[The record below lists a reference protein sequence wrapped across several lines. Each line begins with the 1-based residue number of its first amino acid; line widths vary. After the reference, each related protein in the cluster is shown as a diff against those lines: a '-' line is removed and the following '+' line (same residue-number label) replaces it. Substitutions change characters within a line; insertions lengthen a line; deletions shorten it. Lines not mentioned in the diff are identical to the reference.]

1 MTGATRPLPSWV
13 LNLLGFGILIALV
26 LVVFFWQLLDMDR
39 ELQRNTQARS
49 ATMAAIIEENLAN
62 AELSTTTIDAL
73 TTTFL
78 RDKARFIEYLH
89 AIDPMQTDEL
99 TALARETGLRG
110 ISVLTASGLV
120 SGPEQWFEQP
130 PTCQQPADR
139 LRFDP
144 TRQTALLTYAGT
156 TAGIDCIVVGLDATS
171 ILELRDKTALPVL
184 LANLSRLPGI
194 HYVRMDEDQ
203 PWHGQA
209 QVHLIT
215 TASSTTVEAQQ
226 VTSRGVLVIGL
237 DASGHVQRLHQL
249 QQHFLLFAT
258 LLLGLGLFFSWLFH
272 RAQQH
277 DMDRTR
283 RFERL
288 LAKEHE
294 AAALGRA
301 TATIAHELR
310 NPLNALG
317 MGLQRFKLESP
328 NLNEEQQHLLAAM
341 HEAVQ
346 RSGGII
352 TELQRFTRPITPRCQ
367 MIDPQALLERM
378 LALYR
383 PAAEEQGIALHL
395 ANSGNGPLDTDAEL
409 VAEVLENLLRN
420 SIEAQPEGGF
430 LSIDSDLTPAGWQ
443 LSLSNGGYHLSIE
456 DSKRLGEPYFTSKTR
471 GTGLGLARCRNI
483 VEALGGELQLHAD
496 HQQHQLRLYLHLPP
510 CVDNVSDTSP
520 NQPKEE
526 RA

>member
-1 MTGATRPLPSWV
+1 MTEGTRPLPSWV

-26 LVVFFWQLLDMDR
+26 LAVFFWQLLDMDR
-39 ELQRNTQARS
+39 ELQRTTQART
-49 ATMAAIIEENLAN
+49 ATMAKIIEENLAN
-62 AELSTTTIDAL
+62 AELAATTIDAL

-89 AIDPMQTDEL
+89 AIDPLQTDEL

-110 ISVLTASGLV
+110 ISVLSASGLV

-130 PTCQQPADR
+130 PTCRQPADM
-139 LRFDP
+139 LRFDT
-144 TRQTALLTYAGT
+144 TRQTALLTYAST
-156 TAGIDCIVVGLDATS
+156 TAGIDCITVGLDAAS

-184 LANLSRLPGI
+184 LGNLSRLPGI
-194 HYVRMDEDQ
+194 HYVRLDKEQ
-203 PWHGQA
+203 PWRGQD
-209 QVHLIT
+209 QVRLIT
-215 TASSTTVEAQQ
+215 SANRSTAEAQLA
-226 VTSRGVLVIGL
+226 TSRGVLVIGL
-237 DASGHVQRLHQL
+237 DASGHVKRLHQL
-249 QQHFLLFAT
+249 QRQFLLFAA
-258 LLLGLGLFFSWLFH
+258 LLLALGLFFSWLFH

-328 NLNEEQQHLLAAM
+328 ALSDEQQHLLTAM

-346 RSGGII
+346 RSGVII

-367 MIDPQALLERM
+367 MIDPSALLERM

-395 ANSGNGPLDTDAEL
+395 SKSGNAPFNTDAEL

-430 LSIDSDLTPAGWQ
+430 LTIESDLTPAGWQ
-443 LSLSNGGYHLSIE
+443 LSLCNGGYHLSIE
-456 DSKRLGEPYFTSKTR
+456 DTKRLGEPYFTSKTR

-496 HQQHQLRLYLHLPP
+496 HQQHQLRLHLYLPP
-510 CVDNVSDTSP
+510 YPLTNGDTTLY
-520 NQPKEE
+520 QARKETP
-526 RA
+526 